1 MESVIGRTFRSEID
15 MGRFK
20 SKDKGQPEIPT
31 SALPDIIFILL
42 FFFMV
47 TTKMKESNSQVLT
60 DLPKASQVKKVPQE
74 MQKITISVGSAIDIA
89 TYGTEPVIQVGS
101 KIIQISELNTV
112 VGEALSKMKPAKR
125 STSNIVA
132 YFKGDEGLKMGMVND
147 ITQKLRKLGVLN
159 IDYSAIQSN

>member
-1 MESVIGRTFRSEID
+1 

-20 SKDKGQPEIPT
+20 NKDKSQPEIPT

-47 TTKMKESNSQVLT
+47 TTTMKENNAMVAT
-60 DLPKASQVKKVPQE
+60 ELPTANQLKKVPKE
-74 MQKITISVGSAIDIA
+74 MQKITISIGTALDEA

-101 KIIQISELNTV
+101 KIIRVDELGTI
-112 VGEALSKMKPAKR
+112 VGETLSKMKPTKR

-132 YFKGDEGLKMGMVND
+132 YIKGDEGLKMGLVND

-159 IDYSAIQSN
+159 IDYSAVKGK

>member
-1 MESVIGRTFRSEID
+1 MA
-15 MGRFK
+15 RFK
-20 SKDKGQPEIPT
+20 NKDKSTPEIPT

-47 TTKMKESNSQVLT
+47 TTKMKENNPMVIAE
-60 DLPKASQVKKVPQE
+60 LPTANQLKKIPQE
-74 MQKITISVGSAIDIA
+74 MQKITILVGPATDQA

-101 KIIQISELNTV
+101 KIIRIEELGNV
-112 VGEALSKMKPAKR
+112 VGETLSKMKPTQR

-132 YFKGDEGLKMGMVND
+132 YIKGDETLKMGIVND

-159 IDYSAIQSN
+159 VDYSAVDRN